1 MSQVCSRCGMPVKPG
16 FKFFNVCGTQVSEME
31 DVPDETVEL
40 YSSLLGPQGRVIRV
54 LTGDNAG
61 EFFSAFPECTIG
73 SGENADIQLDDP
85 MLSPLHARMTTKR
98 DEVTLADLGALNGI
112 FVRAKDKV
120 LLKDNDIIRAGDHY
134 FLYEFFTPEHF
145 AEDFGTE
152 FYSSPNHGETFR
164 LIEILRGGRRGRACM
179 APENGIV
186 VGKSEGDF
194 LFPEDNKMS
203 DRHFTIRWTQRGGIL
218 VDHSLNGTF
227 VQLHE
232 ETRLEEGDLFFAGQ
246 TLFRVI

>member
-1 MSQVCSRCGMPVKPG
+1 MSQVCSHCGMPVKPG
-16 FKFFNVCGTQVSEME
+16 FKFCNVCGTQISE
-31 DVPDETVEL
+31 VEECLEESVVL
-40 YSSLLGPQGRVIRV
+40 YSPLLGPQGRAIRV
-54 LTGDNAG
+54 LTGEQAG
-61 EFFSAFPECTIG
+61 EFYRAYPECTIG
-73 SGENADIQLDDP
+73 SGDNADICLEDS
-85 MLSPLHARMTTKR
+85 MLSPMHARMTTNR
-98 DEVTLADLGALNGI
+98 DVIMLEDMGALNGI

-134 FLYEFFTPEHF
+134 FLYEFFAPDHF
-145 AEDFGTE
+145 AEEFGTE
-152 FYSSPNHGETFR
+152 FYSSPNHGENFR

-186 VGKSEGDF
+186 VGRTEGDF
-194 LFPEDNKMS
+194 LFPEDTKMS

-218 VDHSLNGTF
+218 IDHSLNGTF

-232 ETRLEEGDLFFAGQ
+232 ETRLEEGDLFFAGR